1 MNAGR
6 FAHALEIAAARGN
19 GQDRALVFERANG
32 VVIALADGA
41 GGTGN
46 GAVAA
51 QAVIDAVA
59 SAADAADLCELLAD
73 LDHDG
78 ARLGHGQTTAVILA
92 VKPDGM
98 AGASVGDSG
107 AWLVTDR
114 EIVDLTEGQVRKP
127 LVGSG
132 CEPVAIRAGAIGHG
146 TLLVASDGL
155 LRCGRRQDIACIA
168 RGPDLAAS
176 ARALVDLVRLPT
188 GSLQDDVAIVL
199 CRKLA

>member
-6 FAHALEIAAARGN
+6 FAHALEIAAARGS
-19 GQDRALVFERANG
+19 GQDRALVFERGDG
-32 VVIALADGA
+32 VVITLADGA

-73 LDHDG
+73 LDHNG

-98 AGASVGDSG
+98 AGVSVGDSG
-107 AWLVTDR
+107 AWLVTDD
-114 EIVDLTEGQVRKP
+114 EIVDLTQGQIRKP
-127 LVGSG
+127 LVRVG
-132 CEPVAIRAGAIGHG
+132 VADRADEEGHF
-146 TLLVASDGL
+146 LV
-155 LRCGRRQDIACIA
+155 
-168 RGPDLAAS
+168 
-176 ARALVDLVRLPT
+176 T
-188 GSLQDDVAIVL
+188 GSNEGKRVPVPEYP
-199 CRKLA
+199 